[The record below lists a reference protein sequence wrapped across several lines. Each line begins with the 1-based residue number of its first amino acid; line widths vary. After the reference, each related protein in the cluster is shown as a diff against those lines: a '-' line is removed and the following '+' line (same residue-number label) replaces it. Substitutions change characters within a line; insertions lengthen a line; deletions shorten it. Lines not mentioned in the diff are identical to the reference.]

1 MIKFS
6 EVFISLGRTLFATL
20 LFSNRIRLVLS
31 IANPV
36 KKCFWIQGILYT
48 LEKSLAKNLEI
59 FLDPYIVPE
68 RSVYRQK
75 NKHFIFD
82 RKAIFL

>member
-1 MIKFS
+1 MMNFS
-6 EVFISLGRTLFATL
+6 GVFISLGRTLSATL

-36 KKCFWIQGILYT
+36 KKGFWILGNPVYFK
-48 LEKSLAKNLEI
+48 KSLAKNLEI

-75 NKHFIFD
+75 NKHFIFY